1 MKTKLPLIAAIYCG
15 LGSVGSAFTLDFT
28 APSIVIGS
36 GLPLTI
42 DVPFYGSVT
51 FTAVNGA
58 PTIEVFDPGATP
70 AISFNADESV
80 RFTFNGNTPVSV
92 TNQYI
97 GSDVGEIFTFNSTVD
112 PNEFILTLNSASQNA
127 NAGLQSVTFEQVP
140 EPSSAVLG
148 LLGTALL
155 VFHRRRR

>member
-51 FTAVNGA
+51 FTTVNGA
-58 PTIEVFDPGATP
+58 PTIEVFEPGSAP
-70 AISFNADESV
+70 AISLNGDESI

-92 TNQYI
+92 SNQYI
-97 GSDVGEIFTFNSTVD
+97 GAEVGEIFTFNSTVD
-112 PNEFILTLNSASQNA
+112 PNEFILTLNSSSQDA